1 MDVEKSKEKII
12 NFFSKNN
19 GTLLL
24 EHVP

>member
-19 GTLLL
+19 GVLLL